1 MTTFE
6 CILLALLA
14 VAGIAN
20 VAALTACIAA
30 LAKMRKASTTNAPAA
45 KPAKPAKPCK
55 VSAWIKRKRA
65 ERAARKAAAKL
76 AADRAEIKQALH
88 WSREFERPTKNGVYL
103 TAWQIPGSYAEVLEW
118 QDGKWMERGTD
129 GTLTAYRGHVH
140 YWAKAHGWECYWMQ
154 KSPAQSPAEQGN

>member
-6 CILLALLA
+6 CILIALLA

-45 KPAKPAKPCK
+45 KP
-55 VSAWIKRKRA
+55 SWIKRKRA

-76 AADRAEIKQALH
+76 AADRAEIKQALC
-88 WSREFERPTKNGVYL
+88 WSREFERPSKNGVYL
-103 TAWQIPGSYAEVLEW
+103 TAWQIPGAYAEVLEW
-118 QDGKWMERGTD
+118 HDGKWMERGTD
-129 GTLTAYRGHVH
+129 GTLTAYRGYVH
-140 YWAKAHGWECYWMQ
+140 YWAKAHGWECYWKQ